1 MIINQNIAQQTAEFL
16 LQINA
21 IKLNPKNPFTWA
33 SGWKSPIYCDNR
45 VALSYPEVRTFLS
58 KTIAQEIKDQ
68 FDSNIVIAGVA
79 TGAIGMGMLVAQEL
93 NLPFIYV
100 RPEAKKHGRQ
110 NQIEGALEAG
120 ENVVVIEDLIS
131 TGMSSLNAVDA
142 LHNAGAQVL
151 NMYALFTYG
160 FEKAEKAF
168 DKAGVTLHTLCDY
181 DLLLPVALGANKIS
195 QLESEN
201 LKTWKKDPANWEP
214 SKD

>member
-68 FDSNIVIAGVA
+68 FDTNIVIAGVA
-79 TGAIGMGMLVAQEL
+79 TGAIGMGMLVAQQL

-120 ENVVVIEDLIS
+120 EKVVVIEDLIS

-142 LHNAGAQVL
+142 LHKAGAQVL
-151 NMYALFTYG
+151 GMYALFTYG

-168 DKAGVTLHTLCDY
+168 YKAGVTLHTLCDY

-201 LKTWKKDPANWEP
+201 LKSWRKDPANWEP